1 MRVISGSARGCQL
14 IAPAGDETRPT
25 TDRIKETL
33 FNILFTKVYESRV
46 LDLYSGSGALGIE
59 ALSRGSKNCVFV
71 ECSLKALAA
80 LEKNLTKTRLQDRGK
95 ILKMR
100 VAQALPLLKEPFDI
114 ILMDPPYELG
124 EEEKVIRYILQN
136 NLLAKDGIIVVE
148 AKASR
153 IFDYVH
159 SLSLEI
165 YKEKNY
171 GITKHIFLR
180 QIEKPGDF

>member
-1 MRVISGSARGCQL
+1 MRVISGSARGCKL
-14 IAPAGDETRPT
+14 VAPAGDKTRPT

-59 ALSRGSKNCVFV
+59 ALSRGSKHCVFV
-71 ECSLKALAA
+71 EADAKALSC
-80 LEKNLTKTRLQDRGK
+80 LHTNLKKTRLEEKGEVLNMK
-95 ILKMR
+95 VEL
-100 VAQALPLLKEPFDI
+100 ALPLLRNPFDI

-124 EEEKVIRYILQN
+124 EEEKILTYILQN
-136 NLLAKDGIIVVE
+136 NLLAKDGIIVIE
-148 AKASR
+148 AKLSR
-153 IFDYVH
+153 VFDYVN

-171 GITKHIFLR
+171 GTTKHIFLR
-180 QIEKPGDF
+180 KI